1 MQIVK
6 NSKSDSAIIGH
17 MYEKMGPGPELWNAL
32 DGIFACVILD
42 EATGQF
48 TVARDPMGI
57 CSLYWGRGDDG
68 SFWFASEM
76 KSLQN
81 ACSSFDYFPPVRSCM
96 QPLPLPQRTHA
107 PFSNTS
113 SRLFGSRLFMA
124 QYAVLFFPQHP
135 HLHQLLQPELGA

>member
-1 MQIVK
+1 MTCRNSEIYNHEAIKAKQLAGVQIVK

-17 MYEKMGPGPELWNAL
+17 MYETMGAGPELWNAL

-81 ACSSFDYFPPVRSCM
+81 ACSSFDYFPPVRS
-96 QPLPLPQRTHA
+96 
-107 PFSNTS
+107 
-113 SRLFGSRLFMA
+113 
-124 QYAVLFFPQHP
+124 
-135 HLHQLLQPELGA
+135 